1 MDNILSI
8 IFCSANPCFGESL
21 LLPTL
26 VAMIVAIPPISTS
39 VIVTGTNTSAFVPG
53 LVPTQA
59 SELSSVPF

>member
-1 MDNILSI
+1 MDNILV
-8 IFCSANPCFGESL
+8 
-21 LLPTL
+21 PTL